1 MKRLFVLL
9 FAATLLAGCE
19 TAPERIEPTAQE
31 MFEQGRLDYAR
42 GDLSMAASSLEQAV
56 RLDPDLSQAHCLL
69 ARVYDDMA
77 LEREAVAAYRTCID
91 LQPGNAEAHAGI
103 GIIFSRQLE
112 YVLAESH
119 LEKAVDLGSQNPQA
133 YYLLAEILR
142 KKGQCSPPI
151 ALYKKAL
158 ALKPGYV
165 DAEEDLRR
173 VRADNCAAPPPPPAK
188 PQPFRGGGKALK
200 PGEW

>member
-1 MKRLFVLL
+1 MMRLFALL
-9 FAATLLAGCE
+9 FVGALLVGCE
-19 TAPERIEPTAQE
+19 TAPQRIEPTAQE

-42 GDLSMAASSLEQAV
+42 GDLSMAASALEQAV
-56 RLDPDLSQAHCLL
+56 RLDPDLSRAHCLL
-69 ARVYDDMA
+69 ARVYDEMA
-77 LEREAVAAYRTCID
+77 LDREAVAAYRTCID

-103 GIIFSRQLE
+103 GIIFSRQLD

-119 LEKAVDLGSQNPQA
+119 LQKAVDLGSQNPRA

-142 KKGQCSPPI
+142 KKGQCSTPV

-165 DAEEDLRR
+165 DAQEGLRR
-173 VRADNCAAPPPPPAK
+173 VRADNCAKPAPPPAK